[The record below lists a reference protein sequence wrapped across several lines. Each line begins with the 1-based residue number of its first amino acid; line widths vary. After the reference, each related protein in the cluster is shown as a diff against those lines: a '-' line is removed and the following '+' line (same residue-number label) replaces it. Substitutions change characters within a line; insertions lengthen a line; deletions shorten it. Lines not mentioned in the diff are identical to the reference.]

1 VYKRNLIPK
10 KFKLRTFPDNRG
22 LVFEINHPKI
32 KLNFKHKII
41 AISKKNVLR
50 GLHYKKKY
58 ENKLLIIIKGKI
70 IDYCISLKKKNFGQ
84 KYKFYLK
91 TGDALFVPKG
101 YAHGY
106 LSKEKE
112 NIILYKLS
120 SNYEP
125 KLNTGIRW
133 NDPYLNLKWEIK
145 KPILSKNDKKLP
157 FLKK

>member
-1 VYKRNLIPK
+1 MIKKNLIPK
-10 KFKLRTFPDNRG
+10 KLKLKNFPDNRG
-22 LVFEINHPKI
+22 SILEINNPI
-32 KLNFKHKII
+32 SGINFKYKII

-50 GLHYKKKY
+50 GLHFKKKY

-70 IDYCISLKKKNFGQ
+70 IDYCVSLKKKSFGK
-84 KYKFYLK
+84 KYIFHLK

>member
-1 VYKRNLIPK
+1 VYKKNSIPK
-10 KFKLRTFPDNRG
+10 KFKLKNFPDSRG
-22 LVFEINHPKI
+22 LILEINNPKI
-32 KLNFKHKII
+32 EQNFKYKII

-50 GLHYKKKY
+50 GLHFKKKY
-58 ENKLLIIIKGKI
+58 ENKLLIIIKGKV
-70 IDYCISLKKKNFGQ
+70 IDYCISLKKKNFGK
-84 KYKFYLK
+84 KYKFHLK

-125 KLNTGIRW
+125 RLNTGIRW

-145 KPILSKNDKKLP
+145 NPILSKNDKKLP

>member
-1 VYKRNLIPK
+1 VYKKNLIPK

-22 LVFEINHPKI
+22 LIFEINHPKI

-41 AISKKNVLR
+41 TISKKNVLR

-106 LSKEKE
+106 LSKDKE
-112 NIILYKLS
+112 SIILYKLS

-133 NDPYLNLKWEIK
+133 NDPYLNLKWGIK
-145 KPILSKNDKKLP
+145 KPILSKNDKKLL